1 MDLRGIYTHNSW
13 DLCLL
18 GNPSPKNIW
27 HSPPIYVRHIPTTSG
42 YAKLSLE
49 VDIAVFLA
57 FRPKKR
63 FFSLIFALSW
73 SSLFCHEVLV
83 DYLAAFTNPTEINW
97 NTTTETHDW
106 LPWTLW
112 KKPLKL
118 KGISLV
124 KTDLK
129 WKRNHMPRVSNL
141 CWQEM
146 LAARNISPP
155 CVHCYCHSPQ
165 MVKHVYVRSNF
176 PNMPK

>member
-1 MDLRGIYTHNSW
+1 MSVRKSIATKYMAFSHLCTSYTYNLRICKIIARSW
-13 DLCLL
+13 HCCLF
-18 GNPSPKNIW
+18 GVS
-27 HSPPIYVRHIPTTSG
+27 
-42 YAKLSLE
+42 
-49 VDIAVFLA
+49 
-57 FRPKKR
+57 PKKR